1 MLFGTTTSV
10 YTNLGA
16 VSQSVFDD
24 TWPYMVLVIGI
35 PLAFFI
41 IEMLIGL
48 ISGRKDQTGYYMG
61 SERMKDQDLGRHIYE
76 VQNKGITR
84 FDE

>member
-1 MLFGTTTSV
+1 MLFSTTSDA
-10 YTNLGA
+10 YTGLSA
-16 VSQSVFDD
+16 VASSAFNDF
-24 TWPYMVLVIGI
+24 WPYLVLVAGI

-48 ISGRKDQTGYYMG
+48 IRPKDTGYFMG
-61 SERMKDQDLGRHIYE
+61 SERMKDQELGRHIYE
-76 VQNKGITR
+76 VQNKGKTR

>member
-1 MLFGTTTSV
+1 MLFSTTSDA
-10 YTNLGA
+10 YTGLSA
-16 VSQSVFDD
+16 VASSAFNDF
-24 TWPYMVLVIGI
+24 WPYLVLVAGI

-48 ISGRKDQTGYYMG
+48 IRPKDTGYFMG
-61 SERMKDQDLGRHIYE
+61 GERMKDQELGRHIYE
-76 VQNKGITR
+76 VQNKGKTR